1 MNRLLLLL
9 FLFLLMLLLLS
20 LTLLL
25 QLLFFFCFVLA
36 QPSPLLRNIAGKVV
50 ALAGIGKLVA
60 SPS

>member
-1 MNRLLLLL
+1 MNRFLLLL

-25 QLLFFFCFVLA
+25 QLLFFCFVLA
-36 QPSPLLRNIAGKVV
+36 QASPLLRNIAGKVV